1 MTAASCSITSAAR
14 PMEGYTRPIQ
24 YRPDVP
30 GRAQRPGRH
39 LVACKQAHYSALCL
53 KENTDRRKEFAS
65 DSVNRTVAG
74 RGLNQAKRH
83 CDASTE
89 PPRVYRRLY
98 SLRGW
103 SDEQVDKVLPGGSGE
118 SGTNGV
124 RASGGTRFAVGGDGF
139 GGVEAWLA
147 ETLRKWV
154 RRAEGEVGLRPGLKS
169 EAGERLKALEWEN
182 RELRRANEILRKAA
196 AFFAQAELDRRG
208 M

>member
-1 MTAASCSITSAAR
+1 M
-14 PMEGYTRPIQ
+14 
-24 YRPDVP
+24 
-30 GRAQRPGRH
+30 
-39 LVACKQAHYSALCL
+39 
-53 KENTDRRKEFAS
+53 
-65 DSVNRTVAG
+65 
-74 RGLNQAKRH
+74 
-83 CDASTE
+83 
-89 PPRVYRRLY
+89 
-98 SLRGW
+98 
-103 SDEQVDKVLPGGSGE
+103 
-118 SGTNGV
+118 
-124 RASGGTRFAVGGDGF
+124 GGDGF